1 MLASG
6 RKGASGL
13 KEAYI
18 VEAVRTPIGRGRED
32 GALHSVQPV
41 DLLAMVLNEVVA
53 RAGLQKAD
61 VEDVIAGCVTPVGE
75 QGGNIGRL
83 ALLKSGFPT
92 AVPGFQLNRA
102 CGSSQQAVHSSA
114 QAIAAGDIDLGIS
127 CGVEMMG
134 RVEMGS
140 DFKLGEAWEATFPFT
155 LVHQGISAEM
165 IARKWD
171 LRRTELD
178 AYSAESHRKAAA
190 ATEAGWYRR
199 EILPVTVGQNGNGVV
214 DRDEGIR
221 FSVDPDRMAALP
233 PVFQENGVITAGNSS
248 QVSDGA
254 AALLLASG
262 SRADALGLR
271 KRARIVGRVVVGS
284 DPEFALTG
292 PIPATRA
299 ILKKTGLG
307 IEDMDAIEINEAFA
321 SVVLAWVREIA
332 PPMDRVNI
340 QGGAISHGHPL
351 GATGAVLMTKLLH
364 ILERTGGRYGL
375 QTMCIGFGMATAT
388 IIERMEAA

>member
-127 CGVEMMG
+127 CGVEMMS

-221 FSVDPDRMAALP
+221 FSIDPDRMAALP

-307 IEDMDAIEINEAFA
+307 IEDMGAIEINEAFA